1 MGLALG
7 QAGFGLGV
15 AGAGLAGVTTAA
27 QYNMQAQQAAYQQ
40 QVALNNAAML
50 GPQITA
56 AAQATEYAGIQ
67 QGLKARQEIG
77 ATTARFGAA
86 GVKTNVPGSAVDVQ
100 KSQKMIGMMNEQAA
114 VAAGAERTYGLEVQR
129 TGYQAQAGLYGYE
142 SQMAQ
147 AMMIP
152 AAAGATIGGLSKTF
166 LSAGTAGLG

>member
-7 QAGFGLGV
+7 VGA
-15 AGAGLAGVTTAA
+15 AGLAGVTTAA
-27 QYNMQAQQAAYQQ
+27 QYDMQAKTAAYQQ

-67 QGLKARQEIG
+67 QGLKARQERSATDVRYG
-77 ATTARFGAA
+77 AGN
-86 GVKTNVPGSAVDVQ
+86 VKTNVAGSAADVM
-100 KSQKMIGMMNEQAA
+100 KSQRMIGMMNEQAA
-114 VAAGAERTYGLEVQR
+114 VSAGVYKTYGLEAEQ

-152 AAAGATIGGLSKTF
+152 AAAGATIGTLSKTL

>member
-1 MGLALG
+1 M
-7 QAGFGLGV
+7 GLGV
-15 AGAGLAGVTTAA
+15 ALGVGAAGLAGITTAA
-27 QYNMQAQQAAYQQ
+27 QYDMQAKTAAYQQ

-50 GPQITA
+50 GPQIAA

-77 ATTARFGAA
+77 ATVARFGAS
-86 GVKTNVPGSAVDVQ
+86 GIKTNVPGSAVDVG
-100 KSQKMIGMMNEQAA
+100 KSQKMIGLMNEQAA
-114 VAAGAERTYGLEVQR
+114 VAAGAQKTYGLEAEQ

-142 SQMAQ
+142 SQMAS

-152 AAAGATIGGLSKTF
+152 AAAGATLGGLSKTF